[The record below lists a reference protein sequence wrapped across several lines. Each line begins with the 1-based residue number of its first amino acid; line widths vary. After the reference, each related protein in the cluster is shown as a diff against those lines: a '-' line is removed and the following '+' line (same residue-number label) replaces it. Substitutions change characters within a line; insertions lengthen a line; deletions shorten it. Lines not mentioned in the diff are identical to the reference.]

1 VEYAAAV
8 LLLLVLVGLVVVRPL
23 LLRGE
28 PERRDEARRQELEAA
43 KEAKY
48 REIRDAE
55 LDFRMGKIP
64 EADWR
69 AMDRELRAQAIE
81 ILRQVDHLGGDGHGG
96 EQPLP

>member
-1 VEYAAAV
+1 MEYAAAV
-8 LLLLVLVGLVVVRPL
+8 LLLLAVVGLVAIRPL
-23 LLRGE
+23 LLRGA
-28 PERRDEARRQELEAA
+28 PERLEDDRRQELEAA

-69 AMDRELRAQAIE
+69 AMDRELRTEAIE
-81 ILRQVDHLGGDGHGG
+81 ILREIDRRGGAAD
-96 EQPLP
+96 EDQPLP